1 MVSSPRHNRAKPNPH
16 SKSARLDDDMKRLA
30 VIAIFLALAAN
41 TARAESCSRSREYL
55 LGNLSGDLRLTP
67 RAYEDLFKTCLATAA
82 MANVKDAYILKDG
95 GIAVIAKQDSVA
107 ATAATLSQFCDAYP
121 RATLH
126 FLTRKELLQIKSI
139 VSVIKISSTSSTSCR
154 TIKGNS

>member
-1 MVSSPRHNRAKPNPH
+1 
-16 SKSARLDDDMKRLA
+16 MKRLA
-30 VIAIFLALAAN
+30 VIAVLIALAAN
-41 TARAESCSRSREYL
+41 TARAESCSKSREYL
-55 LGNLSGDLRLTP
+55 LGNLGGDLALP
-67 RAYEDLFKTCLATAA
+67 PQAYEDLFKTCLATAA

-95 GIAVIAKQDSVA
+95 GIAVIPKQDSVA

-139 VSVIKISSTSSTSCR
+139 VNVIKISSTSSTSCQKV
-154 TIKGNS
+154 KGIS